1 MPLMWRKDKHDG
13 RGRIKIC
20 FIIFN
25 DYVTNL
31 VEALPSVRIAV
42 LFAFRHTDIASE
54 KSHGKPCAYRGK

>member
-31 VEALPSVRIAV
+31 VPSAAVREDSS
-42 LFAFRHTDIASE
+42 AFSFRSTDIASE

>member
-25 DYVTNL
+25 DCVTN
-31 VEALPSVRIAV
+31 SVLSTAV
-42 LFAFRHTDIASE
+42 REDSSAFSFRHTDIASE